1 MVVGIRGRSHQRHA
15 GDGEVVVGESE
26 VAEKL
31 EDAGTLEEGDD
42 EGEDRQPTPSPSK
55 PSHCAV
61 VEVAEVVV
69 PEVVGELEGTGR
81 LETGND
87 EEGRQPIPRPSK
99 PLLRQR
105 YLLALF
111 PPPRR
116 PLSHQDSTHLQV
128 CAQIVRRCER
138 WGARDKRQSVRD
150 KTGARDKTGHKRQ
163 DVAREMRNG
172 VRETR
177 EGARD
182 GTESRTARDN
192 RRGAKDKTG
201 CERQDGR
208 EG

>member
-1 MVVGIRGRSHQRHA
+1 MVVGIRGCSHRRHA

-87 EEGRQPIPRPSK
+87 EEGRQPIPSPSK
-99 PLLRQR
+99 PLLHQR

-111 PPPRR
+111 PPPHR
-116 PLSHQDSTHLQV
+116 PLSHQDSTRLRV

-138 WGARDKRQSVRD
+138 WGRERQETERE
-150 KTGARDKTGHKRQ
+150 RQ
-163 DVAREMRNG
+163 D
-172 VRETR
+172 
-177 EGARD
+177 
-182 GTESRTARDN
+182 
-192 RRGAKDKTG
+192 G
-201 CERQDGR
+201 CERQDGAQETRRGTRDEKRGARNERGRKRRDGVTDCERQQTGRKRQDRVR
-208 EG
+208 ETRRA